1 MVNKIE
7 LAVEEIR
14 DIESI
19 ANSLARDHDVMQKK
33 IAKLKCLLKE
43 EECVRLP
50 K

>member
-7 LAVEEIR
+7 LAVGEVR
-14 DIESI
+14 DIEAI
-19 ANSLARDHDVMQKK
+19 ANSLARDQDVMMKK
-33 IAKLKCLLKE
+33 ISKLKCLLKE

>member
-1 MVNKIE
+1 LINKIE
-7 LAVEEIR
+7 QAVEEVR
-14 DIESI
+14 DIEAI
-19 ANSLARDHDVMQKK
+19 ANSLSRDQDVMKKK